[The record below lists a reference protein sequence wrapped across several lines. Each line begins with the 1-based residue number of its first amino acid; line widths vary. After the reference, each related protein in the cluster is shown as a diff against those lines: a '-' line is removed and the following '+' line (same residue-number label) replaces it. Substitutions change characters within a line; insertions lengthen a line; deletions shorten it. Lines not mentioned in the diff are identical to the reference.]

1 MSTNRRR
8 HANAIPIAS
17 FVTWA
22 LIGIFACGGG
32 LAYVWCK
39 NQLYTTGS
47 EIKSLERELV
57 DLKNK
62 NEVAESKIA
71 QLSSTAKLQERYN
84 TGFIKLVPIS
94 NDHITVLSNSTAAP
108 STGELRPVSNEKAIS
123 NERIHE

>member
-8 HANAIPIAS
+8 HANAIPVAS
-17 FVTWA
+17 FLTWA

-47 EIKSLERELV
+47 EIKGLERELV

-62 NEVAESKIA
+62 NEVAQSKIA
-71 QLSSTAKLQERYN
+71 QLSSTAKLQERYD
-84 TGFIKLVPIS
+84 TGFIKLVPIT
-94 NDHITVLSNSTAAP
+94 NDHITVLSNSPAAP
-108 STGELRPVSNEKAIS
+108 NTGELRPVSNERTS
-123 NERIHE
+123 E

>member
-17 FVTWA
+17 FVTWV

-47 EIKSLERELV
+47 EIKTLERELV

-71 QLSSTAKLQERYN
+71 QLSSTAKLQERYDTN
-84 TGFIKLVPIS
+84 FIKLVPIT

-108 STGELRPVSNEKAIS
+108 NTGELRPVSNEKTVS
-123 NERIHE
+123 SERIHE